1 MKLFQTNNIDG
12 SNNHLKVIVMLLV
25 LVMVFNGVSDSCGGS
40 DGNDIRDGGGGVILW
55 V

>member
-12 SNNHLKVIVMLLV
+12 SNNYLKVIVMLLV
-25 LVMVFNGVSDSCGGS
+25 LLVMVFNGGSDSCGAS
-40 DGNDIRDGGGGVILW
+40 DGNDIKDGGGVILW